1 MLRLSIVIPV
11 YNNAAGLAE
20 CLLALIPAAG
30 AAREI
35 IVVDDGSTDDTTIV
49 ASSFAVRLLRLE
61 RNSGAGTA
69 RNHGAREATG
79 DVFLFVDSDVVVAPD
94 TVSRV
99 GRIFEDRPE
108 VAAVFG
114 SYDAAPRAP
123 GLVSQFRNLL
133 HHFVHQQG
141 DPDASTF
148 WAGCGAIRRTVFEA
162 VGGFDTGRYGRSI
175 EDIELGYRMREAGHR
190 ILLDKDLRV
199 THLKRWTLASFVRT
213 DLLLRAVPWSRLIL
227 DRRSVLDH
235 LNLKVEHR
243 ASVALVL
250 LTVLALAL
258 AVLTPPMLLLAA
270 AASLGLLLANRR
282 LLAFFARSRGIAFA
296 VATIPLIF
304 IHYLASG
311 LGYLWVRAGHPFAHA
326 VT

>member
-11 YNNAAGLAE
+11 YDNAAGLAE
-20 CLLALIPAAG
+20 CLLALTPTAG
-30 AAREI
+30 AAHEI
-35 IVVDDGSTDDTTIV
+35 IVVDDGSTDDTPVV

-79 DVFLFVDSDVVVAPD
+79 DVLLFVDSDVVVAQD

-99 GRIFEDRPE
+99 SRIFEDRPE

-114 SYDAAPRAP
+114 SYDAVPRAP

-133 HHFVHQQG
+133 HYFVHQQG
-141 DPDASTF
+141 DPEASTF
-148 WAGCGAIRRTVFEA
+148 WAGCGAIRRSVFEEA
-162 VGGFDTGRYGRSI
+162 GGFDAGPYTRAI
-175 EDIELGYRMREAGHR
+175 EDIELGYRLRDAGHR

-243 ASVALVL
+243 VSVALAL
-250 LTVLALAL
+250 LMVLALAL
-258 AVLTPPMLLLAA
+258 AALTPPMLVFAA

-296 VATIPLIF
+296 VATIPLLF

-311 LGYLWVRAGHPFAHA
+311 LGYLWVRAGHAFARA
-326 VT
+326 VS